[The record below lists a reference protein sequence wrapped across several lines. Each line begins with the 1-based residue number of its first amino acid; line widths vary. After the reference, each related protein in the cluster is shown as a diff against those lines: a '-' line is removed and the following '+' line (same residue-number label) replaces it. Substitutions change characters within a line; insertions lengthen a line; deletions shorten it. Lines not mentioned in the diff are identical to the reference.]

1 MKIYFKSLGMHLK
14 GELEYR
20 VNFILSFLSQILVF
34 FTYYFVIL
42 ALFTKFDHIKG
53 FTLYE
58 VLFCFSIIQ
67 FGFSFNEVFA
77 RGVDRFD
84 NLIIQGGFDR
94 LLLRP
99 QNIILQVLCSDSD
112 FVKASRLIQAVIV
125 MVVALLNLQI
135 PWNFMRVITVLLMLF
150 SSCVIFFGIFL
161 MAASYCFYTVQG
173 LEVRNVFTDGGKH
186 MAQYPIGVFSK
197 GFVLFFTFVIPYAF
211 VNYYPLLYVLG
222 RNDNILYGLSP
233 LLVVLYLI
241 PCIIVFY
248 LGMKRYASVGS

>member
-1 MKIYFKSLGMHLK
+1 MKLYFKSLAMHLK

-42 ALFTKFDHIKG
+42 ALFTKFDNIKG

-58 VLFCFSIIQ
+58 VLLCFSIIQ

-77 RGVDRFD
+77 RGIDKFD
-84 NLIIQGGFDR
+84 DLIIRGDFDR

-99 QNIILQVLCSDSD
+99 KNIILQVLCSNSD
-112 FVKASRLIQAVIV
+112 FVKLSRLIQAIIVLIIALIHLSIEWSILKVI
-125 MVVALLNLQI
+125 AI
-135 PWNFMRVITVLLMLF
+135 LLMLM

-161 MAASYCFYTVQG
+161 LAASYCFWTVQG

-197 GFVLFFTFVIPYAF
+197 GFILFFTFVIPYAF
-211 VNYYPLLYVLG
+211 VNYYPLLYVIG
-222 RNDNILYGLSP
+222 KTDNSFYAFSP
-233 LLVVLYLI
+233 LLVVIYLI
-241 PCIIVFY
+241 PCILVFY
-248 LGMKRYASVGS
+248 WGMKRYASVGS